1 MGNGASETVIVARSG
16 PDSAGAKR
24 ALAICS
30 AQAARGHPTTLV
42 LLGDAVWL
50 ASEAAATG
58 ADVLC
63 LAEDASLRGLA
74 LDDPPSVRT
83 AGWDELAGRLLSGAN
98 VIGAL

>member
-1 MGNGASETVIVARSG
+1 MAIVARSG
-16 PDSAGAKR
+16 PGSAGAER

-30 AQAARGHPTTLV
+30 ARAARGQSTTLV

-50 ASEAAATG
+50 APEAGATG

-63 LAEDASLRGLA
+63 LAEDATLRGAA
-74 LDDPPSVRT
+74 LDDLPSVRT
-83 AGWDELAGRLLSGAN
+83 AGYDELAERLLSGAD